1 MRRTI
6 ETALYTLS
14 NQALRLLAI
23 AMRTNDRQP
32 QEKSLTFLGLAGMM
46 DPIRP
51 EAVQAVR
58 DFRKAGVRTVMI
70 TGDRP
75 DTAFVIA
82 RELGIATTPSDCLS
96 GAQIDRLSDPD
107 FAQEA
112 ERCSVFA
119 QVSPEHKVRIVRA
132 LKSSGHIVAM
142 TGDGVNDA
150 PSLKTADVGVAMGIT
165 GTDVAKNAADLILT
179 DDNFATIAKAIAEG
193 RGIYANIKKAVLFL
207 LSSNFGEIMTMLA
220 AILMNFSSP
229 LKPSHILWIN
239 LITDSL
245 PALALGVD
253 PENPAHFMRQPP
265 RPKNENLFASGGLS
279 CTLLYGF
286 LIAFISTAA
295 FLCLPVALLRGV
307 GLPLTLT
314 NLRLLLVEPQLL
326 ARCQTYAFTVLGIS
340 QLFHAVGMR
349 DVETSLFR
357 MNHLENKLM
366 LAAFAIGIGLQVLV
380 TEFPYFVTAF
390 GTCRLAP
397 GEWARLI
404 LLSAAPLLAHELL
417 ILTQ

>member
-1 MRRTI
+1 
-6 ETALYTLS
+6 
-14 NQALRLLAI
+14 
-23 AMRTNDRQP
+23 
-32 QEKSLTFLGLAGMM
+32 
-46 DPIRP
+46 
-51 EAVQAVR
+51 
-58 DFRKAGVRTVMI
+58 
-70 TGDRP
+70 
-75 DTAFVIA
+75 
-82 RELGIATTPSDCLS
+82 
-96 GAQIDRLSDPD
+96 
-107 FAQEA
+107 
-112 ERCSVFA
+112 
-119 QVSPEHKVRIVRA
+119 
-132 LKSSGHIVAM
+132 M

-295 FLCLPVALLRGV
+295 FLCLPVALLHGV

>member
-6 ETALYTLS
+6 ETALHTLS

-58 DFRKAGVRTVMI
+58 DFQKAGVRTVMI

-82 RELGIATTPSDCLS
+82 RELGIAATPSDCLS

-307 GLPLTLT
+307 GLLLTLT

>member
-6 ETALYTLS
+6 ETALHTLS

-82 RELGIATTPSDCLS
+82 RELGIAATPSDCLS